1 VDKRGNAALEFS
13 SCSRGLI
20 VGVATCDFP
29 PWGVGGTWEWDQTRG
44 LLEVHCQSACRLGGW
59 REWRGSCLE
68 YKNRK
73 GDPRRDPVAAKT
85 NILLVLSSVRTLCCF
100 FFFCHA
106 RLEAAGWKFTV
117 CASGGPE
124 VNAPISQARTEGTRN
139 AEIIVLVL
147 STLIILLPKHFC

>member
-1 VDKRGNAALEFS
+1 MLVLTGNINAAAATGFRGTS
-13 SCSRGLI
+13 NCSRGLI

-73 GDPRRDPVAAKT
+73 GDPRRDPVAAKR

-100 FFFCHA
+100 FF
-106 RLEAAGWKFTV
+106 LVTPD
-117 CASGGPE
+117 SGLLDGNSPF
-124 VNAPISQARTEGTRN
+124 
-139 AEIIVLVL
+139 VLVEDRR
-147 STLIILLPKHFC
+147 